1 MRYKEFTYNK
11 MLISGAM
18 LPPFIRLFPD
28 RRVRLFINGLTEEK
42 SLQIEKLLD
51 KWFTNVCRVK
61 ENILESDC
69 NAKDD
74 RCDDCQAN

>member
-28 RRVRLFINGLTEEK
+28 RRVRLFINDLTEEK
-42 SLQIEKLLD
+42 LLQIEKILD
-51 KWFTNVCRVK
+51 KWFTDVCRVK
-61 ENILESDC
+61 ESSLESGCD
-69 NAKDD
+69 AKDD
-74 RCDDCQAN
+74 